1 MRKFTDTL
9 TPSPVDRF
17 AIDFCQPHL
26 AFRSVG
32 KATAEVLLTA
42 LFAAAA
48 RISSISETCQR
59 LAKAPHEETYAK
71 ALYANLFSLEEL
83 KRRVNASFAKQLPRS
98 LRRRRKRPL
107 RVGIDLT
114 LLPYYGQYSLDNQQ
128 IYRGQAK
135 RGTNSFFAYATA
147 YLVVHGERFT
157 LAVSPVTRSVLLKEV
172 LQELLALVSKAGLKP
187 GLLSW
192 TVVST
197 AWRSSATCSG
207 RGGRS

>member
-1 MRKFTDTL
+1 
-9 TPSPVDRF
+9 
-17 AIDFCQPHL
+17 
-26 AFRSVG
+26 
-32 KATAEVLLTA
+32 
-42 LFAAAA
+42 
-48 RISSISETCQR
+48 
-59 LAKAPHEETYAK
+59 TYAT

-98 LRRRRKRPL
+98 LRRHRKRPL

-114 LLPYYGQYSLDNQQ
+114 LLPYYGQYSLDNKQ
-128 IYRGQAK
+128 IYRSQAK

-187 GLLSW
+187 GLLLLDRGFLQRGGHPLLAAGAAGVPDAGGLPW
-192 TVVST
+192 PQG
-197 AWRSSATCSG
+197 RSSAGTQ
-207 RGGRS
+207 RNERLQADEEERLV

>member
-9 TPSPVDRF
+9 TPSQVHRF

-32 KATAEVLLTA
+32 KVTVEVLLTV
-42 LFAAAA
+42 LFAAAAA

-71 ALYANLFSLEEL
+71 ALYANLFSLKEL

-98 LRRRRKRPL
+98 LSRRKRPL

-114 LLPYYGQYSLDNQQ
+114 LLPYYGQYALDNQQ

-157 LAVSPVTRSVLLKEV
+157 LAVSPVTRAVLLKEV

-187 GLLSW
+187 GLLLLDRGFS
-192 TVVST
+192 
-197 AWRSSATCSG
+197 AWRSFATCSG